1 MFPLLSHMYMSWVGL
16 YGLSLSIVTLDLS
29 ESLTKITEFLNFG
42 ETFDLD
48 RIF

>member
-16 YGLSLSIVTLDLS
+16 YGCVTLDLS